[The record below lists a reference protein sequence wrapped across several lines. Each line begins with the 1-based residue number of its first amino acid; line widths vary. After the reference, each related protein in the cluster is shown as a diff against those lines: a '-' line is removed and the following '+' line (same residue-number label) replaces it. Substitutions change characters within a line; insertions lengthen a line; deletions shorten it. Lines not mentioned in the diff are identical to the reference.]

1 MEEKGKRKTFSTMDL
16 YIAAYLS
23 LHGIEPALENRNGK
37 VIFAFTANDTLYRLM
52 NDFNSN
58 EPVEVVDYTTAIKTL
73 RGKMLSLKESITGN
87 GNGYRHVSFNC

>member
-1 MEEKGKRKTFSTMDL
+1 MKVKMFSTMDL

-37 VIFAFTANDTLYRLM
+37 VIFAFTTNDTLYRLM

-58 EPVEVVDYTTAIKTL
+58 KDVPVADFATAVKTL

-87 GNGYRHVSFNC
+87 GYSHVSFNR